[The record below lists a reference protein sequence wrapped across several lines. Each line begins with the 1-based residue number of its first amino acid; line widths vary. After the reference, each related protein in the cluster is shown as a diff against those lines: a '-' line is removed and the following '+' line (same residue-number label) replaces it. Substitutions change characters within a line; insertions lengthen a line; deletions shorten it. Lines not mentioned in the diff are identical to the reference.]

1 MSLNGHAACPTGER
15 CFLIMG
21 KLLAPDG
28 QNWFLIPARYIHIFR
43 VQPTHAIPAIWQF
56 LSSANHPDGIPL
68 ICKPSRQLADNREIV
83 NCLFVRILR
92 QKTRWSDSFS
102 QFLFL
107 LRIKRHLQLLL
118 ISINIDQFRQRV
130 TWRFHYQW
138 NRILHS
144 VLIKSSRSE
153 MWINYHFSR
162 LIGFLDKILTLGN
175 VNKFPFLS
183 LNRIFALSVNKI
195 SGTSG

>member
-21 KLLAPDG
+21 KQLAPDG

-92 QKTRWSDSFS
+92 QKTRWSDSFFAILGFTENQATFTTFTHIYQHRS
-102 QFLFL
+102 IPPTGNL
-107 LRIKRHLQLLL
+107 K
-118 ISINIDQFRQRV
+118 ISLS
-130 TWRFHYQW
+130 T
-138 NRILHS
+138 
-144 VLIKSSRSE
+144 KSYSP
-153 MWINYHFSR
+153 
-162 LIGFLDKILTLGN
+162 LGFDKILTLGN
-175 VNKFPFLS
+175 VNKLSFLS
-183 LNRIFALSVNKI
+183 LNRIF
-195 SGTSG
+195 G